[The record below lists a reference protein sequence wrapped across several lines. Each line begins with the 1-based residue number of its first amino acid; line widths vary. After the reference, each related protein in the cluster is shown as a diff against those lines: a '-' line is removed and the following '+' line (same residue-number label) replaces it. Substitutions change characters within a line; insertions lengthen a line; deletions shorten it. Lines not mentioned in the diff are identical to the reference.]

1 MHNTDMEL
9 NPNQPQVLSP
19 ELIKRLTDFVLV
31 ATFTG
36 FERDD
41 REVSPALHDERER
54 LSDEY
59 GEDNV
64 MPSFFIEDNRLKLG
78 LFLRRTD

>member
-1 MHNTDMEL
+1 MEL
-9 NPNQPQVLSP
+9 DPYQPQTLSP

-36 FERDD
+36 FEQND

-54 LSDEY
+54 LSAEY

-64 MPSFFIEDNRLKLG
+64 LPSFFIEDNKIKLG
-78 LFLRRTD
+78 LFLRRTE